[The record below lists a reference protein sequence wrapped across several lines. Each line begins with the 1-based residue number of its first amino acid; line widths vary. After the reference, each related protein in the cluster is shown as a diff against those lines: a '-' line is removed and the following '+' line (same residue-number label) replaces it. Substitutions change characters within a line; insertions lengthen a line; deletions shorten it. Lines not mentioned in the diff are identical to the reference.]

1 MESLWNIDDT
11 NNDMKLEIF
20 PLKDQINLIIP
31 GQSSIIKKGEPVNVV
46 VMNPKPKSRMA
57 PSGLVYGFINLI
69 AKPAKEEPEF
79 QSFKESFRLRFPLC
93 PPAALRE
100 ILESFK
106 SSGLRNYD
114 KALQDILDQS
124 KNVQSL
130 QRNLHTFLTNDFL
143 SPSLI
148 MEVML
153 RELYDKFVSSQPQKD
168 KYPAYQSIL
177 AKKFP
182 ENWSVKAELD
192 GKHLEYKFDV
202 EKIEISPSDEAELI
216 EIVDDN

>member
-1 MESLWNIDDT
+1 
-11 NNDMKLEIF
+11 
-20 PLKDQINLIIP
+20 
-31 GQSSIIKKGEPVNVV
+31 
-46 VMNPKPKSRMA
+46 MA

-69 AKPAKEEPEF
+69 PKPAKEEPEF
-79 QSFKESFRLRFPLC
+79 QSFKESFRSRFPLC

-100 ILESFK
+100 ILQSFK

-114 KALQDILDQS
+114 EVLRDILDQS

-153 RELYDKFVSSQPQKD
+153 KELYEKFVSHQPQKE

-182 ENWSVKAELD
+182 ENWTVRTELD
-192 GKHLEYKFDV
+192 GKRLEYKFYF
-202 EKIEISPSDEAELI
+202 ENLEIIRSDEAELI
-216 EIVDDN
+216 EIVDDKR

>member
-1 MESLWNIDDT
+1 
-11 NNDMKLEIF
+11 
-20 PLKDQINLIIP
+20 
-31 GQSSIIKKGEPVNVV
+31 
-46 VMNPKPKSRMA
+46 MA
-57 PSGLVYGFINLI
+57 PSGLVYGIINLI
-69 AKPAKEEPEF
+69 PKPKKEEPEF
-79 QSFKESFRLRFPLC
+79 QSFKESFRTRFPLF

-100 ILESFK
+100 IVESFK

-114 KALQDILDQS
+114 KALQDILDHS

-153 RELYDKFVSSQPQKD
+153 RELYDKFVSRQRQKD

-182 ENWSVKAELD
+182 ENWSVRTELE
-192 GKHLEYKFDV
+192 GKHLEYKFYV
-202 EKIEISPSDEAELI
+202 EKLDITPPDEAQLI
-216 EIVDDN
+216 EILDDK